1 MEPKQQRGDPIS
13 EAEAYLKDHK
23 IIELFEDL
31 NTILCYTQPDNV
43 EEFLI
48 EVLKQRK
55 QQGSRSQVY
64 TERELLNIYSLFDL
78 SNQGSITTQ

>member
-78 SNQGSITTQ
+78 SNQGSITAQ